1 MATKPT
7 KTPKAPKAPKAPVIV
22 ATPLVVDNILPETT
36 QALAALPSVR
46 GWNNTTD
53 FGYRFAATRDLSAH
67 MAEEARFY
75 LEFEKDGKFS
85 KACRAMLSAGFLRRY
100 AETVEP
106 VFLAKMKTEWVT
118 VTRDQMQP
126 GSSYVQLDIGFAVG
140 MEKKKFQALAKGD
153 NADRDLHA
161 RCKALRDGASTY
173 CSNRMSDLRR
183 ALNGTKRSRGGNN
196 TLTARVTKFLDA
208 ILKSA
213 KRGGDN
219 ADLTAE
225 QVTAGTAA
233 FWDAVDEA

>member
-1 MATKPT
+1 M
-7 KTPKAPKAPKAPVIV
+7 
-22 ATPLVVDNILPETT
+22 PLVVDNILPETT
-36 QALAALPSVR
+36 QALATLPPL
-46 GWNNTTD
+46 GAWNNTTD

-75 LEFEKDGKFS
+75 LEFDKDGKFS
-85 KACRAMLSAGFLRRY
+85 KACRLMLAAGFLRRH
-100 AETVEP
+100 AESVEP
-106 VFLAKMKTEWVT
+106 VYLAKMKTEWAVVT
-118 VTRDQMQP
+118 KDRMQP
-126 GSSYVQLDIGFAVG
+126 GSSYVQLDVGLACG

-161 RCKALRDGASTY
+161 RCKALRDAASTY
-173 CSNRMSDLRR
+173 CSNRMGDLRK
-183 ALNGTKRSRGGNN
+183 ALNGSKRNRGGNN

-219 ADLTAE
+219 ADLTAA

-233 FWDAVDEA
+233 FWEAVDEA